1 MMQDSSFM
9 INDNTD
15 IMFSIAVIEDSFN
28 KLNSNDLHWKLIVI
42 MMHNLL
48 QSLIVSSIRDNGDP
62 TVIYK
67 DVEKRQM
74 HSFLNLFNKIKSE
87 DYLRTPYRCNRSIDD
102 DIESLNK
109 YRNHLIHDDIYGY
122 SVAHKELLL
131 SMLSAFE
138 VMDYLLS
145 SNNHIPSL
153 KKHQKQLARD
163 GVRQLNQKFMTLR

>member
-1 MMQDSSFM
+1 MKNSTFM
-9 INDNTD
+9 IDDHTD
-15 IMFSIAVIEDSFN
+15 IMFSIAVIDDSLK
-28 KLNSNDLHWKLIVI
+28 KLAKNDLHWKLIVI
-42 MMHNLL
+42 MTHNLL

-67 DVEKRQM
+67 DVEKRKM
-74 HSFLNLFNKIKSE
+74 HSFLNLFNKIKSK
-87 DYLRTPYRCNRSIDD
+87 DYLRTPYICNRSIDD
-102 DIESLNK
+102 DIESLNR

-153 KKHQKQLARD
+153 ENHQKQLARD
-163 GVRQLNQKFMTLR
+163 GVRQLNQKFMSLR